1 MHFGL
6 VVDSWWKHCPVRMIN
21 KRKKENAFKIPIL
34 QINLI
39 IYAMTARML
48 FVQAVALFAEALFDA
63 ALMAT
68 IFLLFAVLEKF
79 FAAIL
84 TGDFWT

>member
-6 VVDSWWKHCPVRMIN
+6 VVDSWWKHYPVRMIN

-39 IYAMTARML
+39 LYAMTARML
-48 FVQAVALFAEALFDA
+48 FIRAVALFAEAPFDA

-68 IFLLFAVLEKF
+68 IFLLFAVGKKLL
-79 FAAIL
+79 AAIL

>member
-6 VVDSWWKHCPVRMIN
+6 VADLWWKHYPARMIN
-21 KRKKENAFKIPIL
+21 KRKKENAFEIPIL

-48 FVQAVALFAEALFDA
+48 FVQAVSLFAEALFNA
-63 ALMAT
+63 ALMTT
-68 IFLLFAVLEKF
+68 IFLLFAVGEKF
-79 FAAIL
+79 LAAIS

>member
-6 VVDSWWKHCPVRMIN
+6 VADLWWKHYLARMIN

-39 IYAMTARML
+39 IYAMTARIL
-48 FVQAVALFAEALFDA
+48 FLRAVALFAEALFDA

-68 IFLLFAVLEKF
+68 IFLLFAVGKNFL
-79 FAAIL
+79 AAIL

>member
-6 VVDSWWKHCPVRMIN
+6 VADLWWKHYLARMKN
-21 KRKKENAFKIPIL
+21 KRKIENAFKIPIL

-48 FVQAVALFAEALFDA
+48 FIRAVALFAEALFDA
-63 ALMAT
+63 ALMTT
-68 IFLLFAVLEKF
+68 IFLLFAVGKKF
-79 FAAIL
+79 IAAIL
-84 TGDFWT
+84 TANFRT

>member
-6 VVDSWWKHCPVRMIN
+6 VADLWWKHYLARMIN
-21 KRKKENAFKIPIL
+21 KRKIENAFKIPIL

-48 FVQAVALFAEALFDA
+48 FIRAVALFAEALFDA
-63 ALMAT
+63 ALMTT
-68 IFLLFAVLEKF
+68 IFLLFAVGEKF
-79 FAAIL
+79 LAAIL
-84 TGDFWT
+84 TANFRT

>member
-48 FVQAVALFAEALFDA
+48 FIRAVALFAKALFDA
-63 ALMAT
+63 ALMTT
-68 IFLLFAVLEKF
+68 IFLLFAVGKKF
-79 FAAIL
+79 LAAIL
-84 TGDFWT
+84 AGDFLT

>member
-6 VVDSWWKHCPVRMIN
+6 VVDSWWKHYPVRMIN
-21 KRKKENAFKIPIL
+21 KSKKQNAFKIPIL

-48 FVQAVALFAEALFDA
+48 FIRAVALFAEALFDA
-63 ALMAT
+63 AFMVT
-68 IFLLFAVLEKF
+68 VFLLFAVGEKF
-79 FAAIL
+79 AAAIL
-84 TGDFWT
+84 AGDFLT

>member
-6 VVDSWWKHCPVRMIN
+6 VADLWWKHYPVRMIN

-68 IFLLFAVLEKF
+68 IFLIIAVGEKF
-79 FAAIL
+79 LAAIL
-84 TGDFWT
+84 TGDFRT

>member
-6 VVDSWWKHCPVRMIN
+6 VVDSWWKHYPVRMIN

-48 FVQAVALFAEALFDA
+48 FIQAVALFVEALFDA
-63 ALMAT
+63 ALMTT
-68 IFLLFAVLEKF
+68 IFLLFAVGEKF
-79 FAAIL
+79 IAAIL
-84 TGDFWT
+84 TANFRT

>member
-6 VVDSWWKHCPVRMIN
+6 VADLWWKHYPVRMIN
-21 KRKKENAFKIPIL
+21 KRKKESAFKIPIL

-48 FVQAVALFAEALFDA
+48 FIRAVALFAEALFDA
-63 ALMAT
+63 ALMTT
-68 IFLLFAVLEKF
+68 IFLLFAVGEKF
-79 FAAIL
+79 LAAIL
-84 TGDFWT
+84 TGDFRT